1 MRKAETS
8 INSNGDFQV
17 DLFKDGVKIGF
28 IDLAGKSKY
37 YAEDIEKNWAIGVL
51 TEDSEHIIRTSS
63 SLTNNSE
70 QK

>member
-1 MRKAETS
+1 MRTAETT

-37 YAEDIEKNWAIGVL
+37 YAEDVEKNWTIGVL
-51 TEDSEHIIRTSS
+51 TEDNEHIKRTSS

-70 QK
+70 

>member
-1 MRKAETS
+1 MRTAETT

-17 DLFKDGVKIGF
+17 TLFKDGLKIGL

-37 YAEDIEKNWAIGVL
+37 YAEDVEKNWSIGVL
-51 TEDSEHIIRTSS
+51 TEDNKHIKRTSS

-70 QK
+70 

>member
-1 MRKAETS
+1 MRTAETTN
-8 INSNGDFQV
+8 NSNGDFQV

-37 YAEDIEKNWAIGVL
+37 YAEVVEKNWSIGVL
-51 TEDSEHIIRTSS
+51 TEDNEHIKRTSS

-70 QK
+70 

>member
-1 MRKAETS
+1 MRTAETT

-37 YAEDIEKNWAIGVL
+37 YAEDVEKNWAIGVL
-51 TEDSEHIIRTSS
+51 TEDNEHIKRTSS
-63 SLTNNSE
+63 SFTNNSE
-70 QK
+70 